1 MKVLKMFNW
10 KALIAVAASAVIAG
24 GVAVASDA
32 DSIAERIK
40 PTGQVRMASEAGQQ
54 TAAASS
60 TGERSGE
67 AVFNSACSACHG
79 SGVLGAPRRGN
90 ADDWADRLP
99 KGMDVL
105 IEHSINGFN
114 AMPPRGA
121 CGNCSDEEIIAAVEY
136 MIEGL

>member
-10 KALIAVAASAVIAG
+10 KALIAIAAGAVIAG

-40 PTGQVRMASEAGQQ
+40 PTGQVRMAGEVGQQ
-54 TAAASS
+54 TAAAAN

-79 SGVLGAPRRGN
+79 TGVLGAPRRNN
-90 ADDWADRLP
+90 ADDWAARLP

-105 IEHSINGFN
+105 IEHSLNGFN

-121 CGNCSDEEIIAAVEY
+121 CGNCSDEEIIAAVEF
-136 MIEGL
+136 MIADL